1 MELKG
6 KIVDLLLNELGFS
19 QKDLDKVK
27 AILDNINVKKVGDTT
42 IVEIR
47 LNKVSVILEN
57 DKDVY

>member
-27 AILDNINVKKVGDTT
+27 AILDNINVKTVGDTT

-47 LNKVSVILEN
+47 LNKISVILEN

>member
-27 AILDNINVKKVGDTT
+27 AILDNVNVKTVGDTT

-47 LNKVSVILEN
+47 LNKISVILEN

>member
-27 AILDNINVKKVGDTT
+27 AILDNINVKKVEDTT
-42 IVEIR
+42 IIEIK